1 MGKQRDISSETLHH
15 HAFCIHSPPFSPRPG
30 QGQAKWQ
37 LAVIF
42 VGSSKDTWQK
52 TEQNKTKNPKE
63 AKRGEKK
70 EPSDA
75 IKLFPRH
82 MAAQEPVG
90 VRGEGGSALVQRG
103 AAPLALPRSSVSGF
117 NVIVGTMF
125 FPGNLKRF
133 NLEKYCISI

>member
-1 MGKQRDISSETLHH
+1 M
-15 HAFCIHSPPFSPRPG
+15 
-30 QGQAKWQ
+30 AKNRT
-37 LAVIF
+37 
-42 VGSSKDTWQK
+42 K
-52 TEQNKTKNPKE
+52 QNKKPKRSKE
-63 AKRGEKK
+63 GKKKK
-70 EPSDA
+70 ETSDA